1 MKKTAIV
8 LAMLGISLIGC
19 LKQEV
24 PTTQAQCEQTL
35 CKKDNCLVWSTEL
48 NRCGTSDALK
58 KEEARLKKIARKA
71 NQKDSVKAE
80 VPKSV
85 RDSLAKI
92 EKKVKKIKT
101 EIRDLNKIADSL
113 QVADSLS
120 GKPLLAT
127 AYLKDELNKEKA
139 ALDIKY
145 KALMDS
151 VEVLNLVNHKPITAV
166 QWIKYNKIQKKNR
179 LEKLEKKLR

>member
-1 MKKTAIV
+1 MKKLLFV
-8 LAMLGISLIGC
+8 LAVLCLCIVGC
-19 LKQEV
+19 SKQEV

-35 CKKDNCLVWSTEL
+35 CKKDNCLVWSVEL
-48 NRCGTSDALK
+48 NRCGTSEALG
-58 KEEARLKKIARKA
+58 KEEDRLKEIARKA
-71 NQKDSVKAE
+71 SQKDSAKAE

-92 EKKVKKIKT
+92 ESKVKKIKA
-101 EIRDLNKIADSL
+101 EIRGLNKIADSL
-113 QVADSLS
+113 HVADSLS

-127 AYLKDELNKEKA
+127 AYLKDKLNKEKA
-139 ALDIKY
+139 ALDVKY
-145 KALMDS
+145 KILMDS